1 MKPSKYLSRIIMLL
15 LFLAAVAYFGVYA
28 YRTFYGSYETA
39 TVYEYTGESTL
50 PAEGWLIRRE
60 EVLPTGGNL
69 EEIVVA
75 EGENVAAGDVVAR
88 VYSTQEALERHR
100 ELDRLETELER
111 LNYIHTRGAE
121 ESDAMRLG
129 DEIVSSM
136 TTLRYSASRND
147 LAQLGDQLDGL
158 QELVF
163 RRDYTYSTSSALS
176 EQIAAL
182 NNQIVELQTATQSAT
197 STVCSPAAGIFSSTV
212 DGYEAALT
220 FDLLADVTPESLR
233 EAAGRRSAASG
244 QELGKIITS
253 FDWYFAAI
261 MDQSVTKR
269 LSTGSSA
276 NLFLEGASGAQKMTV
291 SYISPP
297 NADGQVVI
305 VFHSN
310 KNLSAIT
317 QLREQNINV
326 SYGSYTGLRIP
337 ARALRADQ
345 ETGQL
350 GVYRLSGTQAEWV
363 PVELVYSGSDYYLIR
378 SEHEGELSQL
388 GQAKE
393 LRPGDQ
399 VLVRGKDIYDGK
411 VIE

>member
-136 TTLRYSASRND
+136 TALRYSASRND

-182 NNQIVELQTATQSAT
+182 NNQIASYSHGMKQK
-197 STVCSPAAGIFSSTV
+197 
-212 DGYEAALT
+212 
-220 FDLLADVTPESLR
+220 

-276 NLFLEGASGAQKMTV
+276 NIFLEGASGAQKMTV

>member
-1 MKPSKYLSRIIMLL
+1 MKTSKYLSRIIMLL

-60 EVLPTGGNL
+60 AVLPTGGNL

-182 NNQIVELQTATQSAT
+182 KK
-197 STVCSPAAGIFSSTV
+197 
-212 DGYEAALT
+212 EA
-220 FDLLADVTPESLR
+220 
-233 EAAGRRSAASG
+233 
-244 QELGKIITS
+244 
-253 FDWYFAAI
+253 
-261 MDQSVTKR
+261 M
-269 LSTGSSA
+269 
-276 NLFLEGASGAQKMTV
+276 M
-291 SYISPP
+291 
-297 NADGQVVI
+297 
-305 VFHSN
+305 
-310 KNLSAIT
+310 
-317 QLREQNINV
+317 
-326 SYGSYTGLRIP
+326 
-337 ARALRADQ
+337 
-345 ETGQL
+345 
-350 GVYRLSGTQAEWV
+350 
-363 PVELVYSGSDYYLIR
+363 
-378 SEHEGELSQL
+378 
-388 GQAKE
+388 
-393 LRPGDQ
+393 
-399 VLVRGKDIYDGK
+399 
-411 VIE
+411 